1 MPMYKVTPFHK
12 VDPSSIELPSPKI
25 IHRLPFLYA
34 NFNTVLGHDIT
45 KSMSDGQEVSK
56 SVAIDT
62 VSNGQ
67 VEDVDTVSN
76 GQVEDVDTVSNG
88 QVVNQQLHNKEEKV
102 VKNQADSGQEKHIG
116 NK

>member
-1 MPMYKVTPFHK
+1 MYKVTPFHK
-12 VDPSSIELPSPKI
+12 VDPSSIELPNPKI

-45 KSMSDGQEVSK
+45 KPMSNGQEVNE
-56 SVAIDT
+56 SVVIDT
-62 VSNGQ
+62 AFNGQ
-67 VEDVDTVSN
+67 VEDI
-76 GQVEDVDTVSNG
+76 DTVSNG

-102 VKNQADSGQEKHIG
+102 VKNQADSGQDNQIE